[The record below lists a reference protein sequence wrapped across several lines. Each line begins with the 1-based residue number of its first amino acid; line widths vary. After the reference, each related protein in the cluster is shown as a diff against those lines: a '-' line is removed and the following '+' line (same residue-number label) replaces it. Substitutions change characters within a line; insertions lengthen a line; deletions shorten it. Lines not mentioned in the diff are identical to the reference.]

1 MTRTNRMSDDSP
13 VPEGYERVP
22 IEDWDGIEDALRR
35 IAGGTVESSNGEVS
49 LVSGSATFTVTR
61 EGGVD
66 AGMPL
71 HAFERESVEALYVDA
86 DRGRIRVYGPDGLAY
101 EFRTP

>member
-1 MTRTNRMSDDSP
+1 MSDDSP
-13 VPEGYERVP
+13 VQEGYERVP
-22 IEDWDGIEDALRR
+22 IEDWGGIEDALGR
-35 IAGGTVESSNGEVS
+35 ITGGTVESSSDEIR

-71 HAFERESVEALYVDA
+71 HAFEREGVAALYVDA

-101 EFRTP
+101 EFRIP